1 MNSKQRAT
9 LRSIASN
16 IEPIFQVGKGSL
28 SENQIA
34 GIDEALEKR
43 ELVKITVLRSSDLEP
58 VEIMEELCDALGAT
72 PVCTIGSKV
81 VIYRRSKNEKIKH
94 IESMAEE
101 FAEMGSKQNLE
112 FFCIGEQAICAV
124 LAEMLTM
131 ENAPI
136 DDVVRIR
143 EKQFVAMERMMK
155 LAENDC
161 VLQEQIQSTYK
172 TNDIIAWQM
181 NRLLSSPLPQFARLR
196 EDSKYIEMLNK
207 WGDKN

>member
-58 VEIMEELCDALGAT
+58 AEIMEELCDALGAT

-94 IESMAEE
+94 LRNSFVGFAIEN
-101 FAEMGSKQNLE
+101 K
-112 FFCIGEQAICAV
+112 
-124 LAEMLTM
+124 
-131 ENAPI
+131 
-136 DDVVRIR
+136 
-143 EKQFVAMERMMK
+143 K
-155 LAENDC
+155 
-161 VLQEQIQSTYK
+161 
-172 TNDIIAWQM
+172 
-181 NRLLSSPLPQFARLR
+181 PLCYHSL
-196 EDSKYIEMLNK
+196 
-207 WGDKN
+207 GDKNETKKQV